1 MFNLL
6 NSVTL
11 DDLVDIAGVAGFI
24 LSFCLAVCGL
34 WSNRI
39 SILLQDCELISLKEK
54 PDFCFFLVFLCNKTK
69 APFSLVDI
77 QIDDGTKHD
86 LVPVQRTVFTYRSLG
101 SEEKLPAGPVVLSR
115 EFPVRFD
122 SYAAE
127 VLLFPV
133 SRQHIDMKYLH
144 PGDSVHSQ
152 AGPLRK
158 RFRVLRRLCTRQP
171 QPRLVLHTSRG
182 RRAIPMQVRS
192 VRGLD
197 RLQEYAVQKAALE
210 EKLVFP
216 S

>member
-54 PDFCFFLVFLCNKTK
+54 PDFCFFLVCLCNKTK
-69 APFSLVDI
+69 VPFSLVDI

-115 EFPVRFD
+115 EFPVRFEPYD
-122 SYAAE
+122 AK
-127 VLLFPV
+127 VFLLEL
-133 SRQHIDMKYLH
+133 SRPNIDMKLLRLGAPAH
-144 PGDSVHSQ
+144 NPEGRGLPPRSH
-152 AGPLRK
+152 GKPCTHRLPL
-158 RFRVLRRLCTRQP
+158 
-171 QPRLVLHTSRG
+171 RLVLNTSRG
-182 RRAIPMQVRS
+182 RRAVPIYVAEVQSLEYLRS
-192 VRGLD
+192 
-197 RLQEYAVQKAALE
+197 YSVQKAALE